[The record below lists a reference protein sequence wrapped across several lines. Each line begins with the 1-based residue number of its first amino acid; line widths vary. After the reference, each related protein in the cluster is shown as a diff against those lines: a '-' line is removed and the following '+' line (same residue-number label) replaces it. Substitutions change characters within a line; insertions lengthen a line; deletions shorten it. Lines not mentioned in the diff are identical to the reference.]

1 MTEQLQL
8 VDVPTTGR
16 STRTEFVMNAIRTAG
31 DSGLHPDEIGAIL
44 HAYDGKHAAAERCE
58 WCGQDG
64 IRLLRRLNRQRLVT
78 RKHGGAA
85 VAVDNTPAAEKR
97 PSGMSGDIGF

>member
-1 MTEQLQL
+1 MTDQLQI
-8 VDVPTTGR
+8 VDVPATGR
-16 STRTEFVMNAIRTAG
+16 STRTEFVMNAIRAAG
-31 DSGLHPDEIGAIL
+31 DRGLDPDEIGAIL
-44 HAYDGKHAAAERCE
+44 HAYDSKHTSAERCE

-85 VAVDNTPAAEKR
+85 VAVSASGSTNR
-97 PSGMSGDIGF
+97 PSAMSEEIPY